1 MIVKGIPN
9 LVNGNDV
16 ITFTNSKAVK
26 AYFGET
32 DLQSLS
38 SWYEEDPDKHHLGLI
53 NLFRGVENYPIPMY
67 VGMIKNGATI
77 SVNGPN
83 GTFRYDMPVSKSDTI
98 QTILDLSDQYMPGRD
113 GGIFKIALNH
123 KFEANDILT
132 YSAARGCQIMVS
144 GEWEVKKINGG
155 WLHYVR
161 MISMDKV
168 KYFPKDFLKAG
179 VKYWKVTDG
188 LGEYSTQF
196 SSVSGSDRAGTIK
209 CEFQLGNHRGVE
221 SYTTMYAAMKRM
233 SAATIDTQ
241 NFMDRVERRLYEMR
255 QTNDGDLTDI
265 AVITQGIRDQNGNIR
280 GLKKGAQGG
289 LIAST
294 MEILALAELSRM
306 EANELMFQRAGT
318 IIDNN
323 SVIRKNEGLYHQLRR
338 GFTIKYS
345 RRGGLT
351 KVHLRN
357 AAQYVFRNRPD
368 IPITSRRMK
377 FRCGFHAFNNVQ
389 EIFRDEIWRQL
400 NHIPGKL
407 VGTDRMINNPIS
419 GDNLNLKL
427 NPIMFTGVYL
437 DGIGLVD
444 IEHDASLDFEQM
456 TDRRMLIDGEYAYTS
471 WSLIMED
478 ITSTEY
484 SNAFANIPDK
494 SNAVLGNMNNNVFY
508 VKPEGPSLFWGN
520 SQGRYSSRTNSQILS
535 SRSTM
540 DESFWCHSMSAC
552 WVMDNSRMVL
562 IELNEREY

>member
-1 MIVKGIPN
+1 MIVQGIPN
-9 LVNGNDV
+9 LIGGNDV

-32 DLQSLS
+32 DLQTLS

-53 NLFRGVENYPIPMY
+53 NLSRGVENYPVPMY

-83 GTFRYDMPVSKSDTI
+83 GTFRYDMPVSKSDVI
-98 QTILDLSDQYMPGRD
+98 QTILDTSDQYMPGRD
-113 GGIFKIALNH
+113 GGIFKIAFNH
-123 KFEANDILT
+123 KFEPNDIIT
-132 YSAARGCQIMVS
+132 YSATRGCQLMVS
-144 GEWEVKKINGG
+144 SEWEIKKINGG

-161 MISMDKV
+161 MVNMERAKF
-168 KYFPKDFLKAG
+168 FPKQFLKAG
-179 VKYWKVTDG
+179 VKYWKITDG

-255 QTNDGDLTDI
+255 QANDGDLADI
-265 AVITQGIRDQNGNIR
+265 AVLTKSVRGANGQIS
-280 GLKKGAQGG
+280 GLRKGAGG
-289 LIAST
+289 LIANT
-294 MEILALAELSRM
+294 MEVLALAELQKM
-306 EANELMFQRAGT
+306 EANELMFQRAGV

-345 RRGGLT
+345 RRDGLQ
-351 KVHLRN
+351 KVHFRN
-357 AAQYVFRNRPD
+357 AAQYIFRNRPD

-377 FRCGFHAFNNVQ
+377 FRCGFHAFNNVMR
-389 EIFRDEIWRQL
+389 IFDDEIWKQL
-400 NHIPGKL
+400 NRIPGKL
-407 VGTDRMINNPIS
+407 IGDDRLINNPIS
-419 GDNLNLKL
+419 GDNLNLQL
-427 NPIMFTGVYL
+427 NPIMFKAVYL
-437 DGIGLVD
+437 DGIGMVE
-444 IEHDASLDFEQM
+444 IEHDSSLDFEQM
-456 TDRRMLIDGEYAYTS
+456 SDRRMLIDGEYAHTS
-471 WSLIMED
+471 YSLIMED
-478 ITSTEY
+478 MTSQEY
-484 SNAFANIPDK
+484 SNAFANIPDR
-494 SNAVLGNMNNNVFY
+494 SNAVIGNMNNNVFY

-520 SQGRYSSRTNSQILS
+520 SQGRYSSRSASQILS
-535 SRSTM
+535 SRNTM

-562 IELNEREY
+562 IELNELDY